1 MMIFSRS
8 IKRGI
13 RTLNARRQVLLQDDI
28 SGSGKDIQWRMHT
41 NATVVT
47 NGTSATLELAGKKMQ
62 VSILNAPSGVTFST
76 AKPVRYSSDPALPT
90 GGTDPS
96 NDGVTVLVIDIPAGT
111 NSIQVLFNPQWPDMN
126 SNQFVTPPSV
136 SIDNWS
142 LMSHNQ

>member
-1 MMIFSRS
+1 
-8 IKRGI
+8 
-13 RTLNARRQVLLQDDI
+13 
-28 SGSGKDIQWRMHT
+28 MHT

-47 NGTSATLELAGKKMQ
+47 NGTSATLELAGKTMQ
-62 VSILNAPSGVTFST
+62 VSILNSSGGVTFST

-111 NSIQVLFNPQWPDMN
+111 NSIQVLFNPQWPDMT

-136 SIDNWS
+136 SIDKWS
-142 LMSHNQ
+142 LTSHNQ